1 MSSSTSEP
9 LVQTASLS
17 LEHGFGSILLTGGL
31 LYSRGKNVLVG
42 NSAADPDA
50 IPLSA
55 LAYGVQLNN
64 IAFSQSLR
72 EYPQFI
78 DFNLNNLYPIGRYVR
93 EASYLHA
100 EKRMSHGVAA
110 YVTYTY
116 SKQLDDYSGP
126 YGVQDYFNRN
136 NDWSLSPGNRPKTL
150 EVDYTWDLPLG
161 SGGQLLRMGG
171 WCDRFVQGWSLSGSA
186 SVFSG
191 TPTEL
196 RPLFNNTGGVV
207 AALQVNAVPGVNPK
221 VENPGPDLWFNPAAF
236 AQPADFTL
244 GDLSRTDPVLR
255 NPMFQN
261 YDLRIEKRLA
271 IDLEKTMELS
281 AVALNFLNHANWNNP
296 DPVIGPSFSPNVGAG
311 HIIGSTGGRIIQL
324 MLRFSF

>member
-1 MSSSTSEP
+1 PANSHRIRPGKHTRIQFFPSHSCPQHPTDASAHTIKWFPAGLAPLPTPEAANNTIADYMSSSTSEP

-100 EKRMSHGVAA
+100 
-110 YVTYTY
+110 
-116 SKQLDDYSGP
+116 
-126 YGVQDYFNRN
+126 
-136 NDWSLSPGNRPKTL
+136 
-150 EVDYTWDLPLG
+150 
-161 SGGQLLRMGG
+161 
-171 WCDRFVQGWSLSGSA
+171 
-186 SVFSG
+186 
-191 TPTEL
+191 
-196 RPLFNNTGGVV
+196 
-207 AALQVNAVPGVNPK
+207 
-221 VENPGPDLWFNPAAF
+221 
-236 AQPADFTL
+236 
-244 GDLSRTDPVLR
+244 
-255 NPMFQN
+255 
-261 YDLRIEKRLA
+261 
-271 IDLEKTMELS
+271 
-281 AVALNFLNHANWNNP
+281 
-296 DPVIGPSFSPNVGAG
+296 
-311 HIIGSTGGRIIQL
+311 
-324 MLRFSF
+324 